1 MLYLVSESCTNENC
15 ELDNFYDFI
24 VKAKDEKDLA
34 QAIATNRLAVDGTK
48 IDDIDGCTYF
58 VRELGEEF
66 QFEVNFEYVYSGKR
80 LQHGTRV
87 GHKSYPYFF

>member
-15 ELDNFYDFI
+15 ELDNYYDFI

-34 QAIATNRLAVDGTK
+34 RAIATNRLTMDGTE

-80 LQHGTRV
+80 L
-87 GHKSYPYFF
+87 